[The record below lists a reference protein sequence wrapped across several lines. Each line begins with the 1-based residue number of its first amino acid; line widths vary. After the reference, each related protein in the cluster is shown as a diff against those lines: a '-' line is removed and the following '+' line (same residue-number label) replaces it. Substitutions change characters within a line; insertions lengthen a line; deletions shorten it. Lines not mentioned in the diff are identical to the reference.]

1 MQSRHVSMR
10 EHEKAM
16 RNIFEAAHKR
26 IISEYEALTTLE
38 LDGYKFSLKVTAD
51 RVDFYSAP
59 DCPYVLLQ
67 DFGTTAVLC
76 IYWEETQKLM
86 VANCGDSD
94 ALIGRWDGASGQ
106 LQPNLLAVSDN
117 VACTTNGEQERIRR
131 EHGKKTKFGG
141 GYLSPNDGTYGF
153 HSLAMTR
160 ALGHKFLEKY
170 GVTWDP
176 HIRLF
181 QITAEDVVLVVAS
194 DGLFDVVNS
203 KAVLSMAAEKNQIDG
218 ELRTLTP
225 SESSHSLVHL
235 ALGNWKKQ
243 FNAGD
248 VADNTTVVVLKLSSQ
263 FDGEVPERDELA
275 ASGTTFSPAHVV
287 FHAFETEIEETPRDT
302 LEGNDAQSSDTPVL
316 PSDDAAQDSNAT
328 NGQHSTANG
337 ESSHGKDA
345 GTNGSEQATSKTDES
360 VSPSTASDQT
370 LASSTSNS
378 GDDESVKVPSIALPP
393 QEGDAD
399 EAQAADASTGTAEGS
414 RKGKSSAEPDESTSA
429 QQSSHADASSTA
441 AGESKSTSG
450 SSVDGASNS
459 N

>member
-1 MQSRHVSMR
+1 
-10 EHEKAM
+10 M
-16 RNIFEAAHKR
+16 RNMFEAAHKR

-94 ALIGRWDGASGQ
+94 ALIGRWDAASSQ
-106 LQPNLLAVSDN
+106 LQPNLLAISDN
-117 VACTTNGEQERIRR
+117 VACNTNGEQERIRR

-181 QITAEDVVLVVAS
+181 SITAEDVVLVVAS
-194 DGLFDVVNS
+194 DGLFDVVNP
-203 KAVLSMAAEKNQIDG
+203 KAVLSVAAEKNLIDG
-218 ELRTLTP
+218 DLRTLSP
-225 SESSHSLVHL
+225 LEASHSLVHL

-248 VADNTTVVVLKLSSQ
+248 VADNTTVVVLKLSNQ
-263 FDGEVPERDELA
+263 FDSEVPQRDELA

-302 LEGNDAQSSDTPVL
+302 LEGNDAPSSDTPVL
-316 PSDDAAQDSNAT
+316 PSDESTPDSHAP
-328 NGQHSTANG
+328 NGQHAASNG
-337 ESSHGKDA
+337 ESSHSSDA
-345 GTNGSEQATSKTDES
+345 GTNGSEQAGSQSSEN
-360 VSPSTASDQT
+360 VSSTTASDHPN
-370 LASSTSNS
+370 SSTTSSS
-378 GDDESVKVPSIALPP
+378 GNEESAKVPSIVLHP
-393 QEGDAD
+393 QESDAD
-399 EAQAADASTGTAEGS
+399 GSHSSKASTGTAEGTS
-414 RKGKSSAEPDESTSA
+414 DDNPSAESSERSSA
-429 QQSSHADASSTA
+429 QQSSHAEASSTA
-441 AGESKSTSG
+441 AAESSSSSG
-450 SSVDGASNS
+450 AAVDATSNS